1 LRISFYNLWL
11 DNPSRSWLV
20 TASLSKK
27 VALVA
32 TLVAVGSVV
41 RFGIGE
47 LAMITPTPFYGF
59 VIKVGL
65 SETLAFIMG
74 IIYGPVVGFLGGS
87 SIIVISDLPVQPGP
101 WTPFIAGIIGGVFGI
116 GGGSFRRLSKNKP
129 NSLWFAAS
137 ALILTAIS
145 EFLQNLWVSAF
156 YSVPLLASMIAG
168 IPSLIAALVNN
179 ITLFTILAPRVIS
192 TIQEQI

>member
-1 LRISFYNLWL
+1 M
-11 DNPSRSWLV
+11 

-32 TLVAVGSVV
+32 TLVAVGSAV

-65 SETLAFIMG
+65 SETLTFIMG

-101 WTPFIAGIIGGVFGI
+101 WTPFIGAIIGGVFGI
-116 GGGSFRRLSKNKP
+116 GGGTLRRFAKNRP
-129 NSLWFAAS
+129 NGVWFAAS
-137 ALILTAIS
+137 AVVLTVIS
-145 EFLQNLWVSAF
+145 EFLQNWWVSAF
-156 YSVPLLASMIAG
+156 YGIPLLLAMIGG

-179 ITLFTILAPRVIS
+179 TMLFTILAPRVIS
-192 TIQEQI
+192 TIQEQM

>member
-1 LRISFYNLWL
+1 M
-11 DNPSRSWLV
+11 

-47 LAMITPTPFYGF
+47 LAMITPTPFYGII
-59 VIKVGL
+59 VKIGL
-65 SETLAFIMG
+65 SETLTFIMG

-101 WTPFIAGIIGGVFGI
+101 WTPFIAGIIGLLGVVAGI
-116 GGGSFRRLSKNKP
+116 VGRSNRVPTVRILVV
-129 NSLWFAAS
+129 S
-137 ALILTAIS
+137 AILLTLMS
-145 EFLQNLWVSAF
+145 ELLQNAWQALF
-156 YSVPLLASMIAG
+156 YSLPIAG
-168 IPSLIAALVNN
+168 VMVLGLSTMITALVNN
-179 ITLFTILAPRVIS
+179 VILFTTVGLRVIRLLRRPVMNR
-192 TIQEQI
+192 

>member
-1 LRISFYNLWL
+1 M
-11 DNPSRSWLV
+11 

-32 TLVAVGSVV
+32 TLVAVGSFV

-47 LAMITPTPFYGF
+47 IAMITPTPFYGF

-65 SETLAFIMG
+65 SETLTFIMG

-87 SIIVISDLPVQPGP
+87 AIIVISDLPVQPGP

-116 GGGSFRRLSKNKP
+116 GGGTLRHFTRTKP
-129 NSLWFAAS
+129 NAFWFAAS
-137 ALILTAIS
+137 AVILTVIS
-145 EFLQNLWVSAF
+145 ELLQNWWVSAF
-156 YSVPLLASMIAG
+156 YSIPLLASMISG

-179 ITLFTILAPRVIS
+179 VTLFTILVPRITS
-192 TIQEQI
+192 TIQAQM